1 LLAHHAK
8 DCAAWFRLYCDA
20 GYDDLEYSDHS
31 SADLDA
37 GCGCDD
43 FNVGFDDFSN
53 DCFNGGL
60 DNFADDDFSIGF
72 GDVSKSDFNSVFND
86 RFSVHNVERMYARW
100 RRLRLAPFHIQHNAS
115 SNYTQDKHN
124 TPFRY
129 VTTFKTTIHRY

>member
-37 GCGCDD
+37 GCGC
-43 FNVGFDDFSN
+43 
-53 DCFNGGL
+53 
-60 DNFADDDFSIGF
+60 DDFSIGF